1 VLSADLIREARL
13 RSGLT
18 QAELGRR
25 VGRAQSAIARWESGR
40 VTPSLETLRDVI
52 RACGL
57 ELWFN
62 LYNYD
67 DSYVPFIER
76 NLELSPAE
84 RVRHMAD
91 VARQMQPLRDA
102 VVNARGV

>member
-1 VLSADLIREARL
+1 MISGDLIREARL
-13 RSGLT
+13 RAGLT
-18 QAELGRR
+18 QAQLGRLVNR
-25 VGRAQSAIARWESGR
+25 PQSAIARWERGR
-40 VTPSLETLRDVI
+40 VAPSLETLRNVV

-57 ELWFN
+57 ELYVS

-76 NLELSPAE
+76 NLELSPAD

-91 VARQMQPLRDA
+91 VARKMQPLRGVSKDA
-102 VVNARGV
+102 HGT